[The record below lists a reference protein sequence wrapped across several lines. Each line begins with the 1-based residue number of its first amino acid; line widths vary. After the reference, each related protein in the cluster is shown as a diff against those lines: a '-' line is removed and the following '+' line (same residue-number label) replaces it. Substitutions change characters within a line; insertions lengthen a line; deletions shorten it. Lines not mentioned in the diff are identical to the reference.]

1 MSRLHSETFAC
12 RQCGATLEM
21 GIVASINADRRP
33 DLRQAVLDDRYQRG
47 TCEACGTAFRL
58 DPDLTY
64 LDAGR
69 GQWLLVRPAEHLD
82 EWPLTEAL
90 ARQAFDRGYGE
101 QAPPEAREMGAGMR
115 PRLVFG
121 WAAFREKLLCAEHGL
136 DDVALELTKL
146 AVMRSVDDMP
156 LADDIELRL
165 AAVTPEALTLAWTMS
180 GGDLTVE
187 TIAVPREVYDEIA
200 ADTGPAWA
208 EARDALAGGPFVDV
222 NRILIPADAADAAQ
236 PA

>member
-1 MSRLHSETFAC
+1 MSRLHSQSFPC
-12 RQCGATLEM
+12 HHCGATLAM

-33 DLRQAVLDDRYQRG
+33 DLRQAVLDDSYQRG
-47 TCEACGTAFRL
+47 SCEACGKDFRL

-90 ARQAFDRGYGE
+90 ARQAFERGYG
-101 QAPPEAREMGAGMR
+101 ADASPDAREMAAGMQ
-115 PRLVFG
+115 PRLAFG

-136 DDVALELTKL
+136 DDVALELVKL
-146 AVMRSVDDMP
+146 AVMRAVDDMP
-156 LADDIELRL
+156 LADDLELRL
-165 AAVTPEALTLAWTMS
+165 TAATGDGLELSWTMS

-187 TIAVPREVYDEIA
+187 KIAVPRELYDEIA
-200 ADTGPAWA
+200 QDEAGGWA
-208 EARDALAGGPFVDV
+208 EARAELAGGVYIDI
-222 NRILIPADAADAAQ
+222 NRILVPADEAA
-236 PA
+236 

>member
-12 RQCGATLEM
+12 AHCGAPLEM

-33 DLRQAVLDDRYQRG
+33 DLRQAVLDDSYQRG
-47 TCEACGTAFRL
+47 RCESCGKGFRL

-90 ARQAFDRGYGE
+90 ARQAFERGHGAD
-101 QAPPEAREMGAGMR
+101 APPAAREMAAGMQ
-115 PRLVFG
+115 PRLAFG
-121 WAAFREKLLCAEHGL
+121 WAAFREKLLCGEHGL

-146 AVMRSVDDMP
+146 AVMRTVEDMP

-165 AAVTPEALTLAWTMS
+165 TAVTADELELNWTMA
-180 GGDLTVE
+180 GGDLAVE
-187 TIAVPREVYDEIA
+187 KIAVPREVYDEIA
-200 ADTGPAWA
+200 ADEGPGWA
-208 EARDALAGGPFVDV
+208 EARAELSDAAFVDV
-222 NRILIPADAADAAQ
+222 NRILVPAPEEA
-236 PA
+236 